1 MPNPALDTVID
12 LVRAA
17 TQLEFEHSLI
27 EEPGWNIDAIRLNT
41 EQIHESGFRDPLFDI
56 GIIGEPNYA
65 RVFLRPDQYAGSF
78 VQSIQ
83 NVLSLNPDLWYQFL
97 QSSQIDGVDTVL
109 DINHERVEINNL
121 PSWRWRTFQI
131 ESKKRIPMDQKE
143 KRPDYLKD
151 VIVNVLGMIL
161 VTDYLTLENEPENE
175 LGLPEGASSTIV
187 VNKYERSRANRL
199 LCIKHHG
206 TQCWACEMNF
216 SDIYGKFGEGYIE
229 VHHVTPLAEIKKE
242 YVPDCKR
249 DLIPLCSNCHS
260 MIHRKREKAL
270 SPHELRELLNL
281 PFKEIK

>member
-12 LVRAA
+12 LVRVA
-17 TQLEFEHSLI
+17 TQLEFEHSVI

-41 EQIHESGFRDPLFDI
+41 SQIDGAESSEPLFDI

-65 RVFLRPDQYAGSF
+65 RVFLRPEQYARSF
-78 VQSIQ
+78 VTSIQ
-83 NVLSLNPDLWYQFL
+83 NALSLNPDLWDHFL
-97 QSSQIDGVDTVL
+97 QTSHIDGVETVL
-109 DINHERVEINNL
+109 DINDERVEVDDL
-121 PSWRWRTFQI
+121 PSWEWRTFQI
-131 ESKKRIPMDQKE
+131 ESKKRIPKDQKE
-143 KRPDYLKD
+143 NRPEYIKD

-161 VTDYLTLENEPENE
+161 VTDYLALQNEPENE

-229 VHHVTPLAEIKKE
+229 VHHVTPLAEIREE
-242 YVPDCKR
+242 YVPDCKL

-260 MIHRKREKAL
+260 MVHRKREKAL
-270 SPHELRELLNL
+270 TPQELRNLLNK
-281 PFKEIK
+281 PYKEIK